1 MAVIENDYQVKGVFN
16 RMKHAVHYYDQ
27 MESKVLQATN
37 MDAWGAPSSL
47 MRSIA
52 DGTKETERLNIIM
65 PAIYRRF
72 IVKETKLWLQVY
84 KALVLLEYLIKYGDE
99 QVLNYVQSNIKVFE
113 SLKTF
118 EYIDEKG
125 YDKGVNVRIRS
136 KAIYDLV
143 MDSEEVKKIR
153 SNAILSQDRFIGV
166 SSADVA
172 SPTETS
178 NEKNENVDATTTDS
192 NDITKDTNKDKNGTD
207 SPATLNVIT
216 VTKDA
221 ASATM
226 DDETDNAIFR
236 EDFIDPNHL
245 EEDNHAIMNGEKIL
259 VKNKKKINQ
268 KEKMDINDDDDDD
281 DEIDEKQ
288 KEKNKNDEEND
299 QKNKP
304 QEKDD
309 KKRKSKSRFSFAG
322 LFSKS
327 KQSPET
333 EPNNETVIEKK
344 EEKELPKLDL
354 SDTVVTNTTAAMK
367 ESEKPKDEDDAWGDF
382 ASPTND
388 GIYLYIISI
397 LFR

>member
-1 MAVIENDYQVKGVFN
+1 
-16 RMKHAVHYYDQ
+16 
-27 MESKVLQATN
+27 
-37 MDAWGAPSSL
+37 
-47 MRSIA
+47 
-52 DGTKETERLNIIM
+52 
-65 PAIYRRF
+65 
-72 IVKETKLWLQVY
+72 
-84 KALVLLEYLIKYGDE
+84 
-99 QVLNYVQSNIKVFE
+99 
-113 SLKTF
+113 
-118 EYIDEKG
+118 
-125 YDKGVNVRIRS
+125 
-136 KAIYDLV
+136 

-388 GIYLYIISI
+388 DDVFNNENDLVNLDDTFDISPSQSSTRTSSEDSVLLDLNLVDASI
-397 LFR
+397 MNFSLPLNPPTSVQQKYSPPVPLTMQDFDPLNLSYNSTATTNNLHPPNQYYFGNQPQNKVHQSSYYTSHHQLSHHQLAQPWAPWSNQRSNATVDDLLS